1 VWVAVVGGSSG
12 AVCLTSWKAHEQLRI
27 ARKMKDA
34 EQRQYQDNQQRAAE
48 GIRDFGQA
56 LVRVAESMKDPSAEI
71 ARLASVRG
79 DTIINGNVVI
89 RPH

>member
-56 LVRVAESMKDPSAEI
+56 LVRVAESM
-71 ARLASVRG
+71 R
-79 DTIINGNVVI
+79 I
-89 RPH
+89 RQRRSRDLQVCGAIRSSTVTS